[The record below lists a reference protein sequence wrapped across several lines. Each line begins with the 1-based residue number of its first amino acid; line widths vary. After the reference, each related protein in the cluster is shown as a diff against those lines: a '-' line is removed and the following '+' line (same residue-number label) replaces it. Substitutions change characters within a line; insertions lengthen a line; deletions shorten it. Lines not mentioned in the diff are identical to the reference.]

1 MIFRF
6 RDIKG
11 FYAPIFAQCA
21 SAFSSEFSP
30 DTSLSAKMKSY
41 LLVCLVAAA
50 IMATQ
55 GYRHKHMQ
63 ESYKFQDEALS
74 TLDNLQD
81 PASGA
86 PPVGI
91 EEAKRPP
98 NPHDD
103 CDCVGVCHK
112 LHDDRLPKE
121 IQVSTKQNEIITLAT
136 KRFKVCRTSLK
147 AFRKP
152 SEDIMLNWYFYVFF
166 LGRAQ
171 ISKLR
176 EFSSVV
182 SWCSLYL
189 SATRP
194 RRKTPEKIYLQANV
208 RLLPLLQ
215 WDVLQMPE

>member
-41 LLVCLVAAA
+41 LLVCLAAAA

-86 PPVGI
+86 PP
-91 EEAKRPP
+91 

-103 CDCVGVCHK
+103 CDCDGVCRE
-112 LHDDRLPKE
+112 LHDDRLPNE

-136 KRFKVCRTSLK
+136 KRFKVW
-147 AFRKP
+147 P
-152 SEDIMLNWYFYVFF
+152 
-166 LGRAQ
+166 
-171 ISKLR
+171 SKL
-176 EFSSVV
+176 ENG
-182 SWCSLYL
+182 
-189 SATRP
+189 A
-194 RRKTPEKIYLQANV
+194 KI
-208 RLLPLLQ
+208 
-215 WDVLQMPE
+215 

>member
-41 LLVCLVAAA
+41 LLVCLAAAA

-103 CDCVGVCHK
+103 CDCDGVCRE
-112 LHDDRLPKE
+112 LHDDRLPEE
-121 IQVSTKQNEIITLAT
+121 IKVSTKQNEIITLAT
-136 KRFKVCRTSLK
+136 KRFKVW
-147 AFRKP
+147 P
-152 SEDIMLNWYFYVFF
+152 
-166 LGRAQ
+166 
-171 ISKLR
+171 SKL
-176 EFSSVV
+176 ENG
-182 SWCSLYL
+182 
-189 SATRP
+189 A
-194 RRKTPEKIYLQANV
+194 KI
-208 RLLPLLQ
+208 
-215 WDVLQMPE
+215 